1 MAARRGYNGQWKLR
15 QGLLIL
21 QPLGGLLGPVG
32 QDDVGAGAAE
42 AGSYRRGSVQSTELT
57 AMTQD
62 AKVRNWFA
70 QLREQM
76 DPS

>member
-1 MAARRGYNGQWKLR
+1 
-15 QGLLIL
+15 
-21 QPLGGLLGPVG
+21 
-32 QDDVGAGAAE
+32 
-42 AGSYRRGSVQSTELT
+42 LT